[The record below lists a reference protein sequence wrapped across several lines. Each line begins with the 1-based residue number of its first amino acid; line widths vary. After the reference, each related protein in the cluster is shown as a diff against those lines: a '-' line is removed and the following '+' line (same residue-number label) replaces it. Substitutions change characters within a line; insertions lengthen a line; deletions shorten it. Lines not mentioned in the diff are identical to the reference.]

1 MAELSSQYGVVLMS
15 TEEVEVLKEVL
26 VANPGIEVTPEHLL
40 SLVAARTAPDSAD
53 PPSSPPHDDP
63 RSDSSGASSPDA
75 DHLKGRGEIGTPQR
89 PPPSRKS
96 SSMSLRSNTPGRA
109 GGPPSPFDS
118 QLRQRSVPLS
128 NQAPSAWSRKP
139 LPASKRRKSDAG
151 STSGN
156 RSSSDN
162 ESSPAISRSSR
173 RKSAPLST
181 RLSSSSTTSLP
192 FPPSSHNLSALS
204 PESSFASARRSQSF
218 DQSLSQILVDD
229 FPAQI
234 PNPKASPNPLLQFSS
249 DSDTEPEDMDED
261 ENTHRYVRQALSSDA
276 SLQAED
282 VVEALQKT
290 NAELT
295 RKAAESER
303 RMQNRLA
310 ERETEI
316 NELEQ
321 QVDALKAELSTSR
334 REEKELKIKERGNM
348 TQLATFESEIQKLQ
362 KSLEHHKAQYSN
374 MQKQYQEQ
382 CTETERMR
390 NALRRREQE
399 IKEADDRASMH
410 EAEAQK
416 WAREREALEKSIET
430 LEVELSVTRH
440 ASNELDEQK
449 QENLLLKET
458 IDRLRF
464 DLDALRAGMTSSVG
478 GQNQGQGILSMSL
491 ANEIREGFERREREE
506 RENEREQDDTDAEVI
521 VEDGEGSED
530 GYIETT
536 VTT

>member
-1 MAELSSQYGVVLMS
+1 
-15 TEEVEVLKEVL
+15 
-26 VANPGIEVTPEHLL
+26 
-40 SLVAARTAPDSAD
+40 
-53 PPSSPPHDDP
+53 
-63 RSDSSGASSPDA
+63 
-75 DHLKGRGEIGTPQR
+75 
-89 PPPSRKS
+89 
-96 SSMSLRSNTPGRA
+96 
-109 GGPPSPFDS
+109 
-118 QLRQRSVPLS
+118 
-128 NQAPSAWSRKP
+128 
-139 LPASKRRKSDAG
+139 
-151 STSGN
+151 
-156 RSSSDN
+156 
-162 ESSPAISRSSR
+162 
-173 RKSAPLST
+173 
-181 RLSSSSTTSLP
+181 
-192 FPPSSHNLSALS
+192 
-204 PESSFASARRSQSF
+204 
-218 DQSLSQILVDD
+218 
-229 FPAQI
+229 
-234 PNPKASPNPLLQFSS
+234 
-249 DSDTEPEDMDED
+249 
-261 ENTHRYVRQALSSDA
+261 
-276 SLQAED
+276 
-282 VVEALQKT
+282 
-290 NAELT
+290 
-295 RKAAESER
+295 
-303 RMQNRLA
+303 MQNRLA

-464 DLDALRAGMTSSVG
+464 DLDALRAV
-478 GQNQGQGILSMSL
+478 
-491 ANEIREGFERREREE
+491 
-506 RENEREQDDTDAEVI
+506 
-521 VEDGEGSED
+521 
-530 GYIETT
+530 
-536 VTT
+536 